1 MNIADEKRRKSEA
14 ENKSAFEK
22 KQKEEEE
29 ARLRAEA
36 EEKAKRESEE
46 NPPIDFAKLFGNV
59 REDIESSDRKDD
71 NDDI

>member
-1 MNIADEKRRKSEA
+1 MEKARDEA
-14 ENKSAFEK
+14 ERMRTEYEAF
-22 KQKEEEE
+22 
-29 ARLRAEA
+29 
-36 EEKAKRESEE
+36 KRESEE